1 MSIHPR
7 PYSTTTIP
15 KQTTSTQNTRQ
26 QQPHHHHKMP
36 TPKKPTYFLPP
47 GWSLPVPSLPL
58 GSIITHPTA
67 PHPPIFVPSSPPPST
82 TTTSPRDFT
91 GKPPLHPAGGI
102 TGLFGTFLSR
112 HGLGEGDE
120 EESLQYDR
128 HAVLSYSARGVT
140 TARFRPTEEV
150 KGEALAPGGRVAAYL
165 GAGGGRVFMVV
176 GVKSVKGA
184 GVVMGSGRGG
194 GWRVTLGVGVEEGAG
209 EGEGVV
215 YAFEVE
221 ELGGGDGVLGDGEGL
236 EERLGGVFGE
246 GVFEVLEG
254 VDESEGEGGCRIVV
268 ARRGCVDL
276 LTAGSARIG
285 GK

>member
-1 MSIHPR
+1 
-7 PYSTTTIP
+7 
-15 KQTTSTQNTRQ
+15 
-26 QQPHHHHKMP
+26 MP
-36 TPKKPTYFLPP
+36 PKKPTYFLSP
-47 GWSLPVPSLPL
+47 GWSLPTPSLPL

-67 PHPPIFVPSSPPPST
+67 PHPPVFTPSPLTTTTTT

-102 TGLFGTFLSR
+102 TGLFGTFLS
-112 HGLGEGDE
+112 HYGLGGADD

-140 TARFRPTEEV
+140 TSRFTPTEEV
-150 KGEALAPGGRVAAYL
+150 KAEALAPGGRVAAYL
-165 GAGGGRVFMVV
+165 GAGGGRVFMVTA
-176 GVKSVKGA
+176 VKSVKGA
-184 GVVMGSGRGG
+184 GVVMGSGKGG
-194 GWRVTLGVGVEEGAG
+194 GWRVRLGVEEEDG

-215 YAFEVE
+215 YAFEIE
-221 ELGGGDGVLGDGEGL
+221 DLGGGEVLGDGEGL
-236 EERLGGVFGE
+236 EGRLEGVFGE

-254 VDESEGEGGCRIVV
+254 VDEGDGDGACCRIVV